1 MICFRQWKKTICHK
15 HSESRLNLFIST
27 RLYMTKVRGFNDS
40 SGKNILMLL
49 CKLPSISHSRQT
61 LAISP
66 DGQFFKKYWLTLLI
80 LFFNKQLTWLQHS
93 LTNQGKCFFSW
104 TWFIAQFW
112 KNEQINCSLGITG
125 RISLK
130 VYSLHKTELKI
141 Q

>member
-1 MICFRQWKKTICHK
+1 
-15 HSESRLNLFIST
+15 
-27 RLYMTKVRGFNDS
+27 MTKVRGFNDS
-40 SGKNILMLL
+40 SGRNILMLL

-66 DGQFFKKYWLTLLI
+66 DGQFFQKYKLTLLL

-93 LTNQGKCFFSW
+93 LTNQGKCFSLHNFEE
-104 TWFIAQFW
+104 
-112 KNEQINCSLGITG
+112 NEQINCSLGITG